1 MKIKVNGIEL
11 YYEISGEGKNVILL
25 NPNSVHTKVFMNSIV
40 KLFSKDFKVYCVDRR
55 GCGKSTRDCELSYEE
70 SAKDIYERIKQL
82 NIDKPIVIGFSGGAT
97 VAMHLAINYPESI
110 SKLVLCSGSAR
121 KVNIKSRKIFETLI
135 WYPGKRNANR
145 FWKLIDEAKEITEN
159 ELKSIKAKTLI
170 VNGGTRD
177 IIPISEA
184 EFLASNIGNSRI
196 MILESEGH
204 CTYARKKY
212 WYEDVKDF
220 INE

>member
-1 MKIKVNGIEL
+1 M
-11 YYEISGEGKNVILL
+11 
-25 NPNSVHTKVFMNSIV
+25 
-40 KLFSKDFKVYCVDRR
+40 
-55 GCGKSTRDCELSYEE
+55 
-70 SAKDIYERIKQL
+70 IKQL

-121 KVNIKSRKIFETLI
+121 KVNIKSRKICEILI
-135 WYPGKRNANR
+135 WYPGKRDANR

-159 ELKSIKAKTLI
+159 EFKSIKAKTLI
-170 VNGGTRD
+170 VNGGIRD
-177 IIPISEA
+177 IIPVSEA
-184 EFLASNIGNSRI
+184 EFLASNIKNSKI

-212 WYEDVKDF
+212 WYEDVKEF

>member
-11 YYEISGEGKNVILL
+11 YYEISGEGKCIILL
-25 NPNSVHTKVFMNSIV
+25 NPNSVHTKIFMSPIV
-40 KLFSKDFKVYCVDRR
+40 KLFSKDFKVCCVDRR

-70 SAKDIYERIKQL
+70 SAKDIYEMIKQL

-121 KVNIKSRKIFETLI
+121 KVNIKSRKFYDGLI
-135 WYPGKRNANR
+135 WYPGKKNADK
-145 FWKLIDEAKEITEN
+145 FWILIDEAKEITED

-170 VNGGTRD
+170 VNGGIRD
-177 IIPISEA
+177 IIPVSEA
-184 EFLASNIGNSRI
+184 KFLASNIKNSKI